1 LPDAATLVTARARL
15 MQTATPGGTMIAI
28 QAGEDEILSS
38 LAGHESSVSIAAL
51 NAPRSLVISGDPD
64 VAQSIADLWTS
75 RGRKAGR
82 LTVSH
87 AFHSPHMDGILDD
100 YRKIAATI
108 TYHQPSIPIIST
120 LTGQPAD
127 DRLLTP
133 DYWTDQLRGTVRFTD
148 TLHTLHTQ
156 GTTTYLEI
164 GPDAVLTGLTHQT
177 LDNTTAVPLLRTGR
191 DETHTLLTALATTH
205 VHGTT
210 VDWPT
215 LYRGAGARRVDL
227 PTYPFQRERY
237 WVESSGGRGD
247 PESLGLRHEEHP
259 LLGASVPVAASDE
272 ALFTSRLSLRTHP
285 WLADHEVHGSAVV
298 PVAALVELAIR
309 AGDEVGCALL
319 DELVTAAPLV
329 IPRSAGVHLQVAVG
343 APDEAGTRKVTV
355 HSRPDAGDAPWT
367 LHADGLLSP
376 HAPDGLPFDLG
387 PWPPPDA
394 HAVDPADVHERLARA
409 DVRLGPV
416 FRTLTAAWQR
426 GSEVFAELSLSG
438 PADASGHLLHPA
450 LLEGALRAYGSAAG
464 DHGRGAPTVTAV
476 RGVRLYASGAS
487 DVRVRITRGEDDGLL
502 TVHVADRSG
511 APVAV
516 LSGVASGRVG
526 GGEIARAAERTAD
539 HLLHVS
545 WTPISLSGPAYGAR
559 AVASTRYGVLGGDQP
574 GGARR
579 FGDVADV
586 ARAVG
591 AGERLDAVVV
601 PYAPPSTDD
610 VAAAA
615 HEATRRVLELAQRWL
630 ADERLA
636 DVPLVVMTRRA
647 VAARRGE
654 PVDPAGAALWGLV
667 RSAQSEAPGRFRLV
681 DVDGETTPAGAA
693 DVALGT
699 GEAQSALRTGRPFV
713 PRLQYVP
720 QPSGVPSSPYGS
732 AEGTTLITGGT
743 GSLGALFARHLVRE
757 HGVRHLLLASRRG
770 EQAEGAAELAAELKE
785 LGAEVTMTACDVAD
799 REDLAELLSSVP
811 AQHPLT
817 AVIHAAGVLDDGL
830 IGSQSPERLAA
841 VLRPKAGAAW
851 HLHELTRERELSAFV
866 LFSSIAGVV
875 GGPGQSTYAAANS
888 FLDGLAQHRDA
899 SGLPATSVAWG
910 LWAQDGGMSGG
921 LDATDLKR
929 IARGGYLPV
938 TPETGTALLD
948 LALGVG
954 RPVVVATPLDV
965 GAVREQEQVPALLR
979 GLVRTP
985 RRRRADDDTG
995 ITGASLAVRVAAAAT
1010 DAERSGLVLAA
1021 VRDEV
1026 ARVLG
1031 HGDTRRIKDEES
1043 FLSQGFDSLT
1053 AVELRNRCNALV
1065 GGRLPATVVFD
1076 HPTPVALAAFVH
1088 DELARGTAGAG
1099 SGGPESS
1106 DSVTSLDF
1114 ADEVRLSEDIR
1125 PAAEVVRSVVDPR
1138 EVLLTGATG
1147 FLGAFLLRDL
1157 MRSTGAR
1164 VHCLVRGDDP
1174 AQARA
1179 RLREN
1184 LERYQVWDAVDAD
1197 RLSVIVGDLAEPR
1210 LGLSDEDF
1218 DRLAET
1224 VDVVYH
1230 NGAQVHW
1237 LHPYQSLKASNVGG
1251 TEEVLRLAARHR
1263 TVPVHYVST
1272 VGVFEGAVTAGVP
1285 LKVSDPTGPAERLPS
1300 GYLQSKWVA
1309 EQVVELARERGLPVS
1324 VYRVDVI
1331 SGDQDNGACQTS
1343 DFVWLSLKGLLQAGA
1358 VPADVGGRFHLLP
1371 VDYVSAAILRISGRS
1386 TAAGRT
1392 FHLFNR
1398 SSVSLRECVG
1408 RLRSLGYSLD
1418 EVDWETWRERV
1429 DADRTNAITPLLHAF
1444 EMMTADTDTF
1454 YPAMDTTETDA
1465 ELAGSG
1471 IECPALTEELFRKY
1485 VSFFRR
1491 TGHFP
1496 EAG

>member
-1 LPDAATLVTARARL
+1 
-15 MQTATPGGTMIAI
+15 
-28 QAGEDEILSS
+28 
-38 LAGHESSVSIAAL
+38 
-51 NAPRSLVISGDPD
+51 
-64 VAQSIADLWTS
+64 
-75 RGRKAGR
+75 
-82 LTVSH
+82 
-87 AFHSPHMDGILDD
+87 
-100 YRKIAATI
+100 
-108 TYHQPSIPIIST
+108 
-120 LTGQPAD
+120 
-127 DRLLTP
+127 
-133 DYWTDQLRGTVRFTD
+133 VRFTD
-148 TLHTLHTQ
+148 TLHTLHTHN
-156 GTTTYLEI
+156 TTTYLEI
-164 GPDAVLTGLTHQT
+164 GPDTTLTTLVRDT
-177 LDNTTAVPLLRTGR
+177 LDDTTAVPLMHNGR
-191 DETHTLLTALATTH
+191 NETHTLLTALATAHT
-205 VHGTT
+205 HGTT

-215 LYRGAGARRVDL
+215 LFQGNNTQRVDL

-285 WLADHEVHGSAVV
+285 WLADHEVHGSAVL

-309 AGDEVGCALL
+309 AGDEVGCTLL

-343 APDEAGTRKVTV
+343 APDEVAGTRKVTV
-355 HSRPDAGDAPWT
+355 HSRPDGGDVPWT
-367 LHADGLLSP
+367 LHAEGLLSP
-376 HAPDGLPFDLG
+376 HAPDVPPFDLG
-387 PWPPPDA
+387 PWPPVDA
-394 HAVDPADVHERLARA
+394 QAVSPADVHERLAHA
-409 DVRLGPV
+409 DVRLGPA
-416 FRTLTAAWQR
+416 FRTLAAAWRR

-450 LLEGALRAYGSAAG
+450 LLEGALRAYGNPAG
-464 DHGRGAPTVTAV
+464 DHGPGAPTVTAV

-516 LSGVASGRVG
+516 LSGVVHGQVEGSA
-526 GGEIARAAERTAD
+526 IARAADRTAD
-539 HLLHVS
+539 HLLQVS
-545 WTPISLSGPAYGAR
+545 WIPMPTPVPVPVPGSTSGAHP
-559 AVASTRYGVLGGDQP
+559 VASMRYGVLGGDP
-574 GGARR
+574 RGARR
-579 FGDVADV
+579 FGDVAEV

-591 AGERLDAVVV
+591 AGEPLDAVVL
-601 PYAPPSTDD
+601 PYAPPSADD
-610 VAAAA
+610 VVAAT
-615 HEATRRVLELAQRWL
+615 HDVTRQVMEFAQRWL
-630 ADERLA
+630 AEERLA

-647 VAARRGE
+647 VAVRKGE

-693 DVALGT
+693 DVALGA
-699 GEAQSALRTGRPFV
+699 GEPQSALRTGRLFV
-713 PRLQYVP
+713 PRLQYAP
-720 QPSGVPSSPYGS
+720 QPSVVPSSPYGS
-732 AEGTTLITGGT
+732 TEGTTLITGGT

-757 HGVRHLLLASRRG
+757 HGVRHLLLTSRRG

-799 REDLAELLSSVP
+799 REDLAELLSSIP

-841 VLRPKAGAAW
+841 VLRPKAEAAW

-899 SGLPATSVAWG
+899 RGLPATSVAWG
-910 LWAQDGGMSGG
+910 LWAQEGGMSGG

-929 IARGGYLPV
+929 IARSGYLPV
-938 TPETGTALLD
+938 TPGTGTALLD
-948 LALGVG
+948 LALGAG
-954 RPVVVATPLDV
+954 RPVVVATPLDL

-985 RRRRADDDTG
+985 RRRRADDDAG
-995 ITGASLAVRVAAAAT
+995 VTGASLADRVAAAAT
-1010 DAERSGLVLAA
+1010 DGERSGLVLAA

-1031 HGDTRRIKDEES
+1031 HGDTGRIRNEES

-1053 AVELRNRCNALV
+1053 AVELRNRCSALV

-1088 DELARGTAGAG
+1088 DELTRRTAGSG
-1099 SGGPESS
+1099 SGGPGSA
-1106 DSVTSLDF
+1106 DPVAALDF

-1125 PAAEVVRSVVDPR
+1125 PATEVVRSVGDPR
-1138 EVLLTGATG
+1138 EVLLTGASG

-1174 AQARA
+1174 VQARA

-1210 LGLSDEDF
+1210 LGLSEEDF

-1272 VGVFEGAVTAGVP
+1272 VGVFEGAVTPGVP
-1285 LKVSDPTGPAERLPS
+1285 LKVSDPTGPPERLPS

-1331 SGDQDNGACQTS
+1331 SGDQDNGACQTN

-1358 VPADVGGRFHLLP
+1358 VPASAGGRFHLLP
-1371 VDYVSAAILRISGRS
+1371 VDYVSAAILRISGRA

-1398 SSVSLRECVG
+1398 SAVSLRECVD

-1429 DADRTNAITPLLHAF
+1429 DADRANAITPLLHAF
-1444 EMMTADTDTF
+1444 EMMTADTETF

-1465 ELAGSG
+1465 ELKGSG
-1471 IECPALTEELFRKY
+1471 IACPALTEELFVKY
-1485 VSFFRR
+1485 VTFFRR